1 MLRYKEIKIKLT
13 EMLSIMHEGDKLPS
27 RPKLCEQLDTTRA
40 TLNKA
45 IVELV
50 EEGLL
55 TTANGSGT
63 YVSSVIGR
71 SRENEGNWGVIV
83 PNIMDA
89 IYPGIV
95 RGIENVAQRYG
106 ASITLCNSDNN
117 AEKQERYIQ
126 RLIRSGVSGFIMVP
140 VIQHE
145 IQESSRLYESLMK
158 THIPFVFCNR
168 SVIGVRAPV
177 VTSNDFYGGY
187 IGTKHLIEKGY
198 RKIAFISKTKY
209 TTSENRCHGYL
220 TAIMESNLE
229 IDRKKIILEDRALS
243 DSDEPA
249 GYRSMKKLLELDDD
263 IDAVFCFNDSVAVG
277 VYKAIQE
284 AGKRVSED
292 IGVIGYDNTIQICE
306 QLSPSLSSLSYKNME
321 IGQKAAE
328 VLWKQI
334 NHQPISEFDYY
345 LMQPSIVERESCRG
359 KCSGTMG

>member
-1 MLRYKEIKIKLT
+1 MLRYKEIKIRLT
-13 EMLSIMHEGDKLPS
+13 EMLSAMHEGDKLPS
-27 RPKLCEQLDTTRA
+27 RPKLCQQLDTTRA

-63 YVSSVIGR
+63 YVSSAIGR

-89 IYPGIV
+89 VYPGIV

-106 ASITLCNSDNN
+106 VSITLCNSDNN
-117 AEKQERYIQ
+117 PEKQERYIR

-140 VIQHE
+140 VIQFE
-145 IQESSRLYESLMK
+145 IQESARLYESLMK

-220 TAIMESNLE
+220 TAIMESGLE
-229 IDRKKIILEDRALS
+229 IDRKKIILEDPALP
-243 DSDEPA
+243 DSNEPA
-249 GYRSMKKLLELDDD
+249 GYRSMKKLLERED

-277 VYKAIQE
+277 VYQAIQE

-292 IGVIGYDNTIQICE
+292 IGVIGYDNTIETCE
-306 QLSPSLSSLSYKNME
+306 RLSPGLSSLSYKNME

-328 VLWKQI
+328 ILWKQI

-345 LMQPSIVERESCRG
+345 LMQPSIVQRESCLG
-359 KCSGTMG
+359 KRSDGMG

>member
-27 RPKLCEQLDTTRA
+27 RPKLCQQLDTTRA

-63 YVSSVIGR
+63 YVSPALGR
-71 SRENEGNWGVIV
+71 SKENEGNWGVIV

-89 IYPGIV
+89 IYPGLV
-95 RGIENVAQRYG
+95 RGVENVAQRYG
-106 ASITLCNSDNN
+106 VSIALCNSDNN
-117 AEKQERYIQ
+117 AEKQGHYIQ
-126 RLIRSGVSGFIMVP
+126 RLIHSGVSGFIMVP
-140 VIQHE
+140 VIQPK
-145 IQESSRLYESLMK
+145 IQESYCLYESLMK

-168 SVIGVRAPV
+168 SVVGVRAPV

-229 IDRKKIILEDRALS
+229 IDRKKIILEEPASS
-243 DSDEPA
+243 DGSEPA
-249 GYRSMKKLLELDDD
+249 GYCSMKSLLASYDDL
-263 IDAVFCFNDSVAVG
+263 DAVFCFNDSVAVG

-284 AGKRVSED
+284 AGKRIPED
-292 IGVIGYDNTIQICE
+292 IGVIGYDNTLQICE
-306 QLSPSLSSLSYKNME
+306 QLSPRLSSLSYKNME
-321 IGQKAAE
+321 IGQTAAE
-328 VLWKQI
+328 ILWKQI

-345 LMQPSIVERESCRG
+345 LMQPIIVERESSKG
-359 KCSGTMG
+359 KTGIG